1 MASNEPKQSGRID
14 QALKLDWM
22 LPNDEFDRAVL
33 GGLRHSCY
41 DATVIEAGCRG
52 ILMRAVSIAD

>member
-33 GGLRHSCY
+33 GGLRQNFPELTD
-41 DATVIEAGCRG
+41 DAR
-52 ILMRAVSIAD
+52 LLRL